1 MPDNR
6 PFVYI
11 VTGEPSGDML
21 GARLIKALKEATGN
35 NIRFA
40 GVGGDALK
48 EQGLKSLFDITDLS
62 VMGLLEVIPSI
73 PKVLKRIKETVRD
86 IEERKP
92 DVIITIDSWGFTGR
106 VNKELKKR
114 ELKIPQIHY
123 VAPQVWAWKKGR
135 AKTMYKY
142 VDALLCLLPNEP
154 AYFTPYNLETHFV
167 GHPVIESMADTG
179 DKEDFYKAHNIPEKN
194 KLVTVLPGSRHNEV
208 DRLLP
213 VFKQSAELL
222 NEKYKGRISF
232 IVPTVSTVAN
242 KVENHI
248 KDWNVDIKVIKGTVD
263 KHNAFAASNC
273 AIAASGTVALELA
286 IAKLPHLIAYIAN
299 SLTAFIAIK
308 VCKIKFF
315 NLSNILLQ
323 RFAVKELMQKDCTA
337 ENILNETVKLLE
349 DKKYIKQQLSDY
361 DEVKTKLGFGK
372 QTPSEKAAKI
382 VLSKI
387 KKF

>member
-1 MPDNR
+1 MSDKR

-21 GARLIKALKEATGN
+21 GARLVKALKEATGN

-40 GVGGDALK
+40 GIGGDALK

-73 PKVLKRIKETVRD
+73 PKVLKRIKETVND
-86 IEERKP
+86 IEEQKP

-106 VNKELKKR
+106 VNKELKNR

-142 VDALLCLLPNEP
+142 VDSLLCLLPNEP
-154 AYFTPYNLETHFV
+154 AYFTPHNLETHFV
-167 GHPVIESMADTG
+167 GHPVIESMAHTG
-179 DKEDFYKAHNIPEKN
+179 EKEEFYNTHNIPPKN
-194 KLVTVLPGSRHNEV
+194 KLVTILPGSRHNEV

-213 VFKQSAELL
+213 VFKQTVETL
-222 NEKYKGRISF
+222 NEKYKSKLSF
-232 IVPTVSTVAN
+232 VVPTVSTVSE
-242 KVENHI
+242 KVENHV
-248 KDWNVDIKVIKGTVD
+248 KDWNVDIRVVKGTED
-263 KHNAFAASNC
+263 KHNAFAASSA

-286 IAKLPHLIAYIAN
+286 IAKLPHLVAYIAN
-299 SLTAFIAIK
+299 PITAFIALKI
-308 VCKIKFF
+308 CKIKFF
-315 NLSNILLQ
+315 NLSNILLK
-323 RFAVKELMQKDCTA
+323 RFAVPEMMQNNCTPEQLVEVA
-337 ENILNETVKLLE
+337 DKLLN
-349 DKKYIKQQLSDY
+349 DKKYIKAQLKDF
-361 DEVKTKLGFGK
+361 DEVKMELGFGE
-372 QTPSEKAAKI
+372 QTPSQKAAQL
-382 VLSKI
+382 VLNKI